1 MRFLSV
7 LVLFLP
13 NPLNTNVS
21 SAYVQTGLPGHKH
34 RAWLKK
40 MTTDICQ
47 LPPGQLTPE
56 DCLTTPLLL
65 SAWAQNP
72 WIPHN
77 SKSSYKPSYKHRPSI
92 SSSSTSSSSSSSA
105 STSHSSVFPT
115 QQDSYISTSNVYP
128 HHGKECAL
136 ACEQLLK
143 RLIDE
148 RRAGNTNA
156 IASTQTYNALINVW
170 SKSGEKGAAAQRA
183 EEIVVGMSDA
193 YAAGEV
199 DVQPDLESF
208 KLVLRAWSQAKG
220 EENAPFRAQQ
230 VLEWMISL
238 YESGQNELVKPD
250 VECFDV
256 VLHTWALS
264 YHPESPQRAEKLI
277 MYMDRYDEES
287 IEKLESEEER
297 KNYISTKPTKFS
309 LNQVLTAWSKVK
321 GQEAAQRAE
330 DILQKMR
337 EIGTSKHNVNDLT
350 PNLVSYSSVISAWC
364 KSQHDDRGR
373 KAERILKMAEKHHK
387 RNNAQICL
395 DNIIYNLVIDAHA
408 KTSSNKSH
416 IRARAV
422 LDRLIQQYDDGL
434 KRCKPDVY
442 SFSSVLSSCS
452 NLSGSKKER
461 RQAFEIAQATFDDM
475 IRFGVKP
482 NHVSYGIMLKACSR
496 LIPMGKE
503 RRKYVREYFRDACRD
518 GCVGCMVLDRLKDA
532 SSKVQYEA
540 LLKGNDENNLPSEWM
555 TKVPVNEKYKRGF
568 GHHHTKNHANF
579 AVR

>member
-1 MRFLSV
+1 MKLLLSTV
-7 LVLFLP
+7 ILCFAQLHCL
-13 NPLNTNVS
+13 S

-40 MTTDICQ
+40 MTSDICQ
-47 LPPGQLTPE
+47 LPPGQLSPE
-56 DCLTTPLLL
+56 DCVTTPLLV

-77 SKSSYKPSYKHRPSI
+77 SKSSPNFNQP
-92 SSSSTSSSSSSSA
+92 SSSPSSS
-105 STSHSSVFPT
+105 P
-115 QQDSYISTSNVYP
+115 DSYITTANVYP

-148 RRAGNTNA
+148 RRAGNQNA
-156 IASTQTYNALINVW
+156 IASTQTYNALIDVW

-183 EEIVVGMSDA
+183 EQIVIGMSDA

-199 DVQPDLESF
+199 QVQPDLESF
-208 KLVLRAWSQAKG
+208 KLVLKAWSQAKG

-230 VLEWMISL
+230 ILEWMMNL
-238 YESGQNELVKPD
+238 YDSGANSLVKPD
-250 VECFDV
+250 AECFDI

-264 YHPESPQRAEKLI
+264 HHPESPQRAEELI
-277 MYMDRYDEES
+277 MYMDRYDEECIRKINNES
-287 IEKLESEEER
+287 SDDETKQLLLEQHT
-297 KNYISTKPTKFS
+297 STKPTKFS
-309 LNQVLTAWSKVK
+309 FNQVLTAWSKVK

-330 DILQKMR
+330 DILQKMKD
-337 EIGTSKHNVNDLT
+337 IGNSSPRNNDLT
-350 PNLVSYSSVISAWC
+350 PNIVSYSSVVSAWC

-373 KAERILKMAEKHHK
+373 KAERLLKMAEKHHK
-387 RNNAQICL
+387 RDSEELRI
-395 DNIIYNLVIDAHA
+395 DNVIYNLVIDAHA
-408 KTSSNKSH
+408 KTPSNKSH

-422 LDRLIQQYDDGL
+422 LDRLIQQYDNGY

-461 RQAFEIAQATFDDM
+461 RQAFEIAQSTFDDM
-475 IRFGVKP
+475 IRSGVKP

-496 LIPMGKE
+496 LIPQGKE
-503 RRKYVREYFRDACRD
+503 RRKYVRDYFRAACKD
-518 GCVGCMVLDRLKDA
+518 GCVGGMVLDRLKDA
-532 SSKVQYEA
+532 SSKKQYEA
-540 LLKGNDENNLPSEWM
+540 LLKGHDENSLPSEWT

-568 GHHHTKNHANF
+568 GHSHPKNHPNF
-579 AVR
+579 VVRER